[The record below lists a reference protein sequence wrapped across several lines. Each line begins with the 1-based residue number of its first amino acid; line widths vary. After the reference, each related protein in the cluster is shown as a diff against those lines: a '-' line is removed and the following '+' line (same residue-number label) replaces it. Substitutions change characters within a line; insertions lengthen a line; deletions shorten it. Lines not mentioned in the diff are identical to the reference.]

1 MKSNYKNIKEL
12 TVDFSPYI
20 SAGAFA
26 RICGINEGQMRHYVS
41 GIRNPS
47 QITIDK
53 INEKIRIFAEEL
65 AKVQITDA

>member
-1 MKSNYKNIKEL
+1 MKGNCKNIKEL
-12 TVDFSPYI
+12 TVDFSPYM

-47 QITIDK
+47 QITTDK
-53 INEKIRIFAEEL
+53 INKKIRIFAEEP
-65 AKVQITDA
+65 ANVQITGA